1 MRQVF
6 ALGVLLAGL
15 PSAVFAEQAPVLRC
29 FGVET
34 EIGVVARRDYFDDRG
49 FVIKEVQYRSN
60 DRTGARTCA
69 EEMLRVY
76 SIRTI
81 VRDDR
86 GRSVV
91 ETEMSPGGDVQ
102 RVVRHEYVG
111 DSKDA
116 SRDVWSAPD
125 GTRRY
130 EIRRSTDGGGSQLYY
145 DNRGLVVGVM
155 GALPTDVKY
164 ALRWGTEVDGWS
176 CGVAVWNGLV
186 YLHLKNGTQTES
198 AATFA
203 EWFQTE
209 LRDAT
214 GSVLPLVPG
223 YTARR
228 RAADKSH
235 GITRLV
241 GPHETA
247 FYIYQLE
254 PRYGSLAAGHYSIA
268 VWHPHPVTGVMMLS
282 NTYEFDVLK
291 P

>member
-6 ALGVLLAGL
+6 VLGALLAGL
-15 PSAVFAEQAPVLRC
+15 PSTVFAQQEPVLRC
-29 FGVET
+29 YGIET

-49 FVIKEVQYRSN
+49 LVIKEVLYRTS

-69 EEMLRVY
+69 EDMLRVY
-76 SIRTI
+76 SMKTI
-81 VRDDR
+81 ARDAR

-91 ETEMSPGGDVQ
+91 ETEMSAAGDIQ

-111 DSKDA
+111 DSKDP
-116 SRDVWSAPD
+116 SRDIWSAPD

-130 EIRRSTDGGGSQLYY
+130 EIRRGSDGGGSQLYY
-145 DNRGLVVGVM
+145 DSRGLVVGVM
-155 GALPTDVKY
+155 GSLPTDVKY

-176 CGVAVWNGLV
+176 CGVAVSSGLLYV
-186 YLHLKNGTQTES
+186 HLKNGTQAE
-198 AATFA
+198 APATFA

-209 LRDAT
+209 LREANGT
-214 GSVLPLVPG
+214 VVPLLPA

-228 RAADKSH
+228 RATDKSR
-235 GITRLV
+235 GITRVV

-254 PRYGSLAAGHYSIA
+254 PRYGTLPAGHYSIT
-268 VWHPHPVTGVMMLS
+268 VWHPHPVTGVMLLS
-282 NTYEFDVLK
+282 NAYEFDVN
-291 P
+291 